1 MSRQRLTALDAS
13 FLEVES
19 PSAHMHVG
27 WAALFAP
34 PADGAAP
41 SFEELR
47 EHISARLGRAPRY
60 RQKLG
65 EVPLGLSDPV
75 WIDDPDFDV
84 ERHVLR
90 ARSGDFQQV
99 IDEVLALPLE
109 RDRPL
114 WELWITDRLPEGQI
128 GVVGKVHHCMVDG
141 VAAVELSGLLLDPSP
156 DSVAEHH
163 DRWEPVR
170 EPAALELIV
179 DGLLA
184 RTAQLARLPQL
195 SLRAL
200 RGPGQAL
207 GVATRALRATRS
219 SLAPA
224 RPAALNE
231 PISPRRHLA
240 RARRDLEDLRVI
252 KRDCGGTVNDAVLA
266 AVAGGFRRFLRRREE
281 GASPLKAMVP
291 VSVRAEGAGG
301 ELGNRISFVFVELP
315 CDEPD
320 PLGRLERVREAMGHS
335 KADGEPEGAD
345 SLLTAAE
352 FAPRPIQR
360 ALSHLVAS
368 PRVFNVVVS
377 NIPGPSVP
385 LYMRGCRLEEAYPVV
400 PLADKH
406 GVSIGMTTIAG
417 EACFGVYA
425 DAETVPDADLLA
437 TSIAESVDELREVSA
452 KREEVT
458 V

>member
-19 PSAHMHVG
+19 PRAHMHVG

-34 PADGAAP
+34 PADGTAP

-47 EHISARLGRAPRY
+47 DHIGVRIGRAPRY

-75 WIDDPDFDV
+75 WIDDPHFDV

-90 ARSGDFQQV
+90 AHGRDFQQV
-99 IDEVLALPLE
+99 IDEVLAVPLE

-114 WELWITDRLPEGQI
+114 WELWIADRLDDGRI

-141 VAAVELSGLLLDPSP
+141 VAAVELSALMLDPSP
-156 DSVAEHH
+156 DQVAEHH
-163 DRWEPVR
+163 DRWQPVG
-170 EPAALELIV
+170 EPAALELLV

-184 RTAQLARLPQL
+184 RTMQLARLPKL

-207 GVATRALRATRS
+207 GVATRALRAMRS

-224 RPAALNE
+224 RPATLNE

-240 RARRDLEDLRVI
+240 CARRELEDLRAI
-252 KRDCGGTVNDAVLA
+252 KRECGGTVNDALLA
-266 AVAGGFRRFLRRREE
+266 AVAGGLRRFLRKRNE
-281 GASPLKAMVP
+281 GALPLKAMVP
-291 VSVRAEGAGG
+291 VSVREPGAGG
-301 ELGNRISFVFVELP
+301 ELGNRISFAFVELP

-320 PLGRLERVREAMGHS
+320 PLARLERVREAMGDS
-335 KADGEPEGAD
+335 KSGGEPEGAD
-345 SLLTAAE
+345 ALLSAAE
-352 FAPRPIQR
+352 YAPRPVQR

-368 PRVFNVVVS
+368 PRTFNLVVS

-385 LYMRGCRLEEAYPVV
+385 LYMRGCRLQEAYPVV

-437 TSIAESVDELREVSA
+437 TLIAESVDELRRVSA
-452 KREEVT
+452 DRQEVG

>member
-13 FLEVES
+13 FLEVEN
-19 PSAHMHVG
+19 PRAHMHVG

-34 PADGAAP
+34 PAEGAAP

-47 EHISARLGRAPRY
+47 AHIAARLGRAPRY

-65 EVPLGLSDPV
+65 EAPLGLSDPV
-75 WIDDPDFDV
+75 WIDDPHFDV

-90 ARSGDFQQV
+90 AHGRDFQQV
-99 IDEVLALPLE
+99 VDEVLEVPLD

-114 WELWITDRLPEGQI
+114 WELWIADRLDDGRI

-141 VAAVELSGLLLDPSP
+141 IAAVELSALMLDPSANA
-156 DSVAEHH
+156 VAEHQ
-163 DRWEPVR
+163 DSWQPAG
-170 EPAALELIV
+170 EPAGLELFV
-179 DGLLA
+179 DGLIA
-184 RTAQLARLPQL
+184 RTAQLARLPKL

-200 RGPGQAL
+200 RGPGKAF
-207 GVATRALRATRS
+207 GVATSVLRATRS
-219 SLAPA
+219 SLEPA
-224 RPAALNE
+224 KPAALNE

-240 RARRDLEDLRVI
+240 RARRELEDLRVI

-266 AVAGGFRRFLRRREE
+266 AVAGGLRRFLLKREDD
-281 GASPLKAMVP
+281 ASPLKAMVP
-291 VSVRAEGAGG
+291 VSVREPGAGR
-301 ELGNRISFVFVELP
+301 ELGNRISFVFVALP

-320 PLGRLERVREAMGHS
+320 PLARLTRVREAMGDS
-335 KADGEPEGAD
+335 KAGGEPEGAE
-345 SLLTAAE
+345 SLLSAAE
-352 FAPRPIQR
+352 FAPRPVQR

-368 PRVFNVVVS
+368 PRTFNVVVS
-377 NIPGPSVP
+377 NIPGPSAT
-385 LYMRGCRLEEAYPVV
+385 LYMRGCRLQEAYPVV

-417 EACFGVYA
+417 EAFFGIYA

-437 TSIAESVDELREVSA
+437 TSIAESVDELRGVTA
-452 KREEVT
+452 NREEVG